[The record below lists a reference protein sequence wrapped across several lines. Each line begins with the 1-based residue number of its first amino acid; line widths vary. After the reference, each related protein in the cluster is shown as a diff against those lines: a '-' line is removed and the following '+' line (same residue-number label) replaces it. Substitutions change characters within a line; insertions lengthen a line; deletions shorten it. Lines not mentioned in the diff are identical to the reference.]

1 MIQPGIAKMI
11 PPGFAKVAIPG
22 AAVALVATGSAAALP
37 DHEVKLDTPIASSSL
52 QLARESAISRDALR
66 PPLNVTT
73 PTPKPKAS
81 PTAKHLKK
89 QAPIPK
95 PTATKTRAAAAAAAT
110 PPKVTGS
117 KYTTTD
123 VNLWSVPIVGTL
135 LDVIP
140 KGTKVSVT
148 GKVDGIWAEIV
159 RDGKS
164 RWVKAQYLSATKPVA
179 STAGTISQAACKSGS
194 AVEDGLTQDAIR
206 VHRAVCAKFPSIT
219 SYGGLRAG
227 DSGSEHSTG
236 RALDIMVSG
245 SEGKEVAEWLKVNY
259 KKLGISELI
268 YQQQIWTV
276 QRSGEG
282 WRGMEDRG
290 GATANHMDHVHVSVY
305 GSAGTV

>member
-1 MIQPGIAKMI
+1 M
-11 PPGFAKVAIPG
+11 AIPG

-37 DHEVKLDTPIASSSL
+37 SPEVKIDTPIASSSL

-66 PPLNVTT
+66 PPVNVT
-73 PTPKPKAS
+73 PPKPKPKAS

-95 PTATKTRAAAAAAAT
+95 PAATKTRAAAAAPT
-110 PPKVTGS
+110 PPKVMGT

-123 VNLWSVPIVGTL
+123 LNVWSVPVVGTL

-140 KGTKVSVT
+140 KGTKVYVT

-159 RDGKS
+159 RDEKS

-179 STAGTISQAACKSGS
+179 ATARRPSTGTSTAGSISQAPCKSGS
-194 AVEDGLTQDAIR
+194 DVEDGLTPDAIR
-206 VHRAVCAKFPSIT
+206 VHRAVCAKFPNIT

-236 RALDIMVSG
+236 RALDVMVSG
-245 SEGKEVAEWLKVNY
+245 SAGDEVAAWLKANY

-268 YQQQIWTV
+268 WAQRIWTV
-276 QRSGEG
+276 QRSSEG
-282 WRGMEDRG
+282 WRPMEDRG
-290 GATANHMDHVHVSVY
+290 GATANHYDHVHVSVY
-305 GSAGTV
+305 GNSGTV

>member
-1 MIQPGIAKMI
+1 MIQPGI
-11 PPGFAKVAIPG
+11 AKVAIPG

-37 DHEVKLDTPIASSSL
+37 DHEVNLDTPLASSSL
-52 QLARESAISRDALR
+52 QLARESTISRDALR
-66 PPLNVTT
+66 PPLNLTT
-73 PTPKPKAS
+73 PAPKPKAP

-95 PTATKTRAAAAAAAT
+95 PSATKTRAAAAAT
-110 PPKVTGS
+110 PPKITGS

-194 AVEDGLTQDAIR
+194 AVEEGLTQDAIR
-206 VHRAVCAKFPSIT
+206 VHRAVCAKFPNIT

-245 SEGKEVAEWLKVNY
+245 SEGKEVAEWLKANY
-259 KKLGISELI
+259 QKLGVSELI

-276 QRSGEG
+276 QRSSEG

-305 GSAGTV
+305 GNSGTV

>member
-1 MIQPGIAKMI
+1 MIQPGI
-11 PPGFAKVAIPG
+11 AKVAIPG

-37 DHEVKLDTPIASSSL
+37 DREVKLTTPFASSSL

-66 PPLNVTT
+66 PPLNLTT
-73 PTPKPKAS
+73 ATPKPKAA

-95 PTATKTRAAAAAAAT
+95 PAATKTRAAAAAT

-123 VNLWSVPIVGTL
+123 LNVWSIPLVGTL

-194 AVEDGLTQDAIR
+194 SVESGLTQDAIR

-245 SEGKEVAEWLKVNY
+245 SEGKEVAEWLKANY
-259 KKLGISELI
+259 KMLGISELI

-276 QRSGEG
+276 QRMSEG

-305 GSAGTV
+305 GNAGTV

>member
-1 MIQPGIAKMI
+1 MIQPGI
-11 PPGFAKVAIPG
+11 AKVAIPG

-37 DHEVKLDTPIASSSL
+37 DQEVKLDTPIASSSL
-52 QLARESAISRDALR
+52 QLAREAAISRDALR
-66 PPLNVTT
+66 PPLNLST
-73 PTPKPKAS
+73 PTPKPKAAA

-95 PTATKTRAAAAAAAT
+95 PAAAKTRAAVKAAT
-110 PPKVTGS
+110 PPKVVGS

-123 VNLWSVPIVGTL
+123 LNVWSVPVVGTL
-135 LDVIP
+135 LDVVP

-159 RDGKS
+159 RDGRS
-164 RWVKAQYLSATKPVA
+164 RWVKARYLSATKPVA
-179 STAGTISQAACKSGS
+179 KTAASTAGTISQSACKSGS
-194 AVEDGLTQDAIR
+194 GVEDGLTQDAIR
-206 VHRAVCAKFPSIT
+206 VHRAVCAKFPDIT

-236 RALDIMVSG
+236 RALDIMVTG
-245 SEGKEVAEWLKVNY
+245 SRGDEIADWLRANY

-268 YQQQIWTV
+268 WEQKIWTV
-276 QRSGEG
+276 QRGSEG

-305 GSAGTV
+305 GNEGTV

>member
-1 MIQPGIAKMI
+1 MIQPGI
-11 PPGFAKVAIPG
+11 AKVAIPG

-37 DHEVKLDTPIASSSL
+37 DHEVKLNTPIASSSL

-66 PPLNVTT
+66 PPLNVST
-73 PTPKPKAS
+73 PTPKPKAA

-95 PTATKTRAAAAAAAT
+95 PSATKTRAAAAAT
-110 PPKVTGS
+110 PPKVIGS

-123 VNLWSVPIVGTL
+123 LNVWSIPLVGTL

-140 KGTKVSVT
+140 KGTKVSVS

-194 AVEDGLTQDAIR
+194 AVEEGLTQDAIR

-245 SEGKEVAEWLKVNY
+245 SLGDEVASWLKANY
-259 KKLGISELI
+259 KSLGISELI
-268 YQQQIWTV
+268 WSQQIWTV
-276 QRSGEG
+276 QRSSEG

-290 GATANHMDHVHVSVY
+290 GTTANHYDHVHVSVY
-305 GSAGTV
+305 GNSGTV

>member
-1 MIQPGIAKMI
+1 MIQPGIAK
-11 PPGFAKVAIPG
+11 VVIPG
-22 AAVALVATGSAAALP
+22 AAVALVATGSAAAFP
-37 DHEVKLDTPIASSSL
+37 DQEVKLDTPTATSSL
-52 QLARESAISRDALR
+52 QVQRESAISRDALR

-73 PTPKPKAS
+73 PAPKPKAA

-95 PTATKTRAAAAAAAT
+95 PTATKTRAAAAAGAT

-123 VNLWSVPIVGTL
+123 LNVWSLPLTGVL
-135 LDVIP
+135 LDVLP

-164 RWVKAQYLSATKPVA
+164 RWVKAAYLSATKPVA
-179 STAGTISQAACKSGS
+179 STATTASTISQAACKSGS
-194 AVEDGLTQDAIR
+194 AVEEGLTQDAIR
-206 VHRAVCAKFPSIT
+206 VHRAVCAKFPNIT

-227 DSGSEHSTG
+227 DTGSEHSTG

-245 SEGKEVAEWLKVNY
+245 SEGKEVAEWLKANY
-259 KKLGISELI
+259 QKLGISELI

-276 QRSGEG
+276 QRSSEG

-305 GSAGTV
+305 GNEGTV

>member
-1 MIQPGIAKMI
+1 
-11 PPGFAKVAIPG
+11 VAIPG

-37 DHEVKLDTPIASSSL
+37 DNEVKLDTPIASSSL

-66 PPLNVTT
+66 PPLNLSTAK
-73 PTPKPKAS
+73 PKPKAAA

-110 PPKVTGS
+110 PPKVIGS

-123 VNLWSVPIVGTL
+123 VNVWSVPVVGTL

-140 KGTKVSVT
+140 KASKVSVT

-164 RWVKAQYLSATKPVA
+164 RWVKAQYLAATKPVA
-179 STAGTISQAACKSGS
+179 STAGTISQAACKHGS
-194 AVEDGLTQDAIR
+194 SVESGLTEDAIR
-206 VHRAVCAKFPSIT
+206 VHRAVCAKFPNIS
-219 SYGGLRAG
+219 SYGGMRAG

-245 SEGKEVAEWLKVNY
+245 SEGKEVAEWLKANY
-259 KKLGISELI
+259 KKLGVSELI

-276 QRSGEG
+276 QRSGDG

-305 GSAGTV
+305 GNSGTV